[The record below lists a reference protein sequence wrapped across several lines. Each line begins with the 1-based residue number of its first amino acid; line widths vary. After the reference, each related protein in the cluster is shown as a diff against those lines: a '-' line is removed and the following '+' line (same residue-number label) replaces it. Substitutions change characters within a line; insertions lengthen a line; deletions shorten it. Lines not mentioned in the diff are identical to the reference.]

1 MTPAGA
7 CGKLAAVSPGRD
19 NNRLSELERA
29 FDAGDY
35 RSVQR
40 VGPALARE
48 ASNFEVRASAEAL
61 IARTRPDPAMKW
73 LFLLALG
80 VLVAVSAYWFSH
92 QPR

>member
-1 MTPAGA
+1 MSTGP
-7 CGKLAAVSPGRD
+7 D
-19 NNRLSELERA
+19 NSRLSELERA
-29 FDAGDY
+29 YDAGEY

-40 VGPALARE
+40 AGPALARE

-80 VLVAVSAYWFSH
+80 VIVAVSAYWFRH
-92 QPR
+92 QAR